1 MNNIYM
7 KIAGYPRWGQILGV
21 IAKLRWFEENNY
33 LVGFCYNNGYDY
45 DEIKMFLN
53 VSQSII
59 NGDSSLYADLKREQS
74 AIKKNCKFD
83 EEEID
88 LLESVLT

>member
-1 MNNIYM
+1 MNSIYM

-59 NGDSSLYADLKREQS
+59 M
-74 AIKKNCKFD
+74 
-83 EEEID
+83 EIQVYM
-88 LLESVLT
+88 LI